1 MRASAQVWGLRGDV
15 PAVTTDLRPLGTQAP
30 PSLNKTIE
38 HDLRLRHM
46 HTPAARMHHSPIRG
60 CPHWRPDAH
69 HTRRG
74 TSPSYEVEVRAS
86 HTGHRSTQGCSGWWS
101 GGAGSWQ
108 QVCMAFH
115 TAALRLLG
123 GVHIKTLSEASHI
136 ITKIQP
142 GPGCEGH
149 SRTLNTTDCSPK
161 CSVAA
166 HRHSRAQNTR
176 VHRGTD
182 EGGLQSHV

>member
-1 MRASAQVWGLRGDV
+1 MRASAQVWGIRGDV

-86 HTGHRSTQGCSGWWS
+86 HTGHRSTQGCSGWWNGCKKCFVLLTFLS
-101 GGAGSWQ
+101 RTVQGERPGLRWSRACITGPL
-108 QVCMAFH
+108 CIL
-115 TAALRLLG
+115 AALG
-123 GVHIKTLSEASHI
+123 FHCFS
-136 ITKIQP
+136 P
-142 GPGCEGH
+142 GH
-149 SRTLNTTDCSPK
+149 
-161 CSVAA
+161 
-166 HRHSRAQNTR
+166 Q
-176 VHRGTD
+176 
-182 EGGLQSHV
+182 